1 MRGSPPAKEM
11 LGEVPCM
18 EQTVWLI
25 GLLDQLKGDKY
36 HHLQEELT
44 TFLLL
49 ADDSII
55 ATFNDT
61 HIDTL
66 CRHIVRDK
74 QPMQG
79 YAAYIKRQAEFVL
92 ATLQVLQYCGNA
104 QVLPTLATLAN
115 YHLDTRIPNAALLCQ
130 NKILERSV
138 NAKMS
143 ETLLRPAHSTGTAPD
158 ELLRAASPSASQTP
172 ADELPRGS
180 ENPE

>member
-1 MRGSPPAKEM
+1 
-11 LGEVPCM
+11 M

-25 GLLDQLKGDKY
+25 GLLDQLKGEKY

-55 ATFNDT
+55 GTFTDK

-74 QPMQG
+74 PPMQG

-92 ATLQVLQYCGNA
+92 AVLHVLQYCGNA
-104 QVLPTLATLAN
+104 QALPTLVTLAN
-115 YHLDTRIPNAALLCQ
+115 SRLDTRIPDAARLCQ

-138 NAKMS
+138 NAKMG
-143 ETLLRPAHSTGTAPD
+143 ETLVRPAPSTGTAPD
-158 ELLRAASPSASQTP
+158 EWLRAASPAPSQSAP
-172 ADELPRGS
+172 DELLRGS
-180 ENPE
+180 DKNAVE

>member
-1 MRGSPPAKEM
+1 
-11 LGEVPCM
+11 M

-25 GLLDQLKGDKY
+25 GLLDQLKGEKY

-49 ADDSII
+49 ADDSIL
-55 ATFNDT
+55 ATFTET

-74 QPMQG
+74 PPMQG

-92 ATLQVLQYCGNA
+92 AALHVLQHCGNA
-104 QVLPTLATLAN
+104 QAFSTLETLAN
-115 YHLDTRIPNAALLCQ
+115 SRLDARIPAAARLCQ
-130 NKILERSV
+130 SKILMRGV
-138 NAKMS
+138 NTKMG

-158 ELLRAASPSASQTP
+158 ELLRPASPAASQTSS
-172 ADELPRGS
+172 DELLRGS
-180 ENPE
+180 DIPE